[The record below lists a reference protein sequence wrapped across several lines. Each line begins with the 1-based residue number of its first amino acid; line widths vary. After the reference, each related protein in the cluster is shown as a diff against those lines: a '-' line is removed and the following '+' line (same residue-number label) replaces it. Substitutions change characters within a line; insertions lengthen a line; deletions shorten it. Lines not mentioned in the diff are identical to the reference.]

1 LFEPATSLL
10 DTIDALKNV
19 DHTITYEYV
28 DEITMQTASYPVTI
42 VAGENNATISTA
54 NGRIVGYYTDP
65 FDISVN
71 YLNAAKQNTTV
82 DSFSK
87 IDTNNL
93 YQLYSYEPN
102 TSLQKT
108 YTYTAIAYDTEPTVP
123 VEIARTDYTIVVTNN
138 WTYGRNQVLK
148 YANSSR
154 YNQISVS
161 WTNQF
166 GQPIAM
172 INSSGKQITWEN
184 NS

>member
-1 LFEPATSLL
+1 ML
-10 DTIDALKNV
+10 DTIDAGKNI

-28 DEITMQTASYPVTI
+28 DEITSQTLTYPVTI
-42 VAGENNATISTA
+42 VAGEENLTVSTA

-71 YLNAAKQNTTV
+71 YLNTNKQNTTV

-102 TSLQKT
+102 TDQQKT
-108 YTYTAIAYDTEPTVP
+108 YTYTAIAYDTEPTIP
-123 VEIARTDYTIVVTNN
+123 VEVARTDYTVVLTNN
-138 WTYGRNQVLK
+138 WTYGRNQLLK
-148 YANSSR
+148 YTNSSR
-154 YNQISVS
+154 YQNQISVS

-166 GQPIAM
+166 GQPIPM